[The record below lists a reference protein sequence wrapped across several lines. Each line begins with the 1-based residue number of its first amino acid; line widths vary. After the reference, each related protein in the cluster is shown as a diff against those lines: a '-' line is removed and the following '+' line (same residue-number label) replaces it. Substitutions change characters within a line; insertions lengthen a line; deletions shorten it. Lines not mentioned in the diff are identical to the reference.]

1 MGKLVKNWKTASG
14 LEAWIW
20 LVRDSHHCGYVEI
33 PEKLKEEDFY
43 NFADDSDTLEVHGG
57 VTYQGAPDW
66 SDGVQVVGYDCAHAG
81 DACFGYA
88 DEDDVWRDEEF
99 CVEQCES
106 LAKQLTELESK

>member
-1 MGKLVKNWKTASG
+1 MSKLVKNWKTTTG

-20 LVRDSHHCGYVEI
+20 LVRNSHHCGYVQI
-33 PEKLKEEDFY
+33 PKKLKDEDFY
-43 NFADDSDTLEVHGG
+43 NFTDDSNTLEVHGG
-57 VTYQGAPDW
+57 VTYQGTPDW

-88 DEDDVWRDEEF
+88 DEGDVWRDEEF

-106 LAKQLTELESK
+106 LAKQLTEQESK